1 MNTFCD
7 NHGKY
12 DQYIATIAYSGSNVP
27 CITLVTFPGFV
38 DLPIILCQFA
48 EILYDWSVLWLIP
61 IWASFATLDL
71 PLTMTTI
78 EMQEF
83 TAQQLLCSM
92 GFLHLLCYDDKSD
105 VQVLT
110 VTSRGT
116 KLQCACPQQIWL
128 SVQLF
133 KKSCTE
139 SQTCWRHATSLHV
152 TNTCGKS
159 LHKTWLLVQRPYS
172 D

>member
-1 MNTFCD
+1 MGNMINTLQPLHILAVMYHVSLLFLF
-7 NHGKY
+7 
-12 DQYIATIAYSGSNVP
+12 
-27 CITLVTFPGFV
+27 LVDFV
-38 DLPIILCQFA
+38 DLPIILYQFA